1 MEANRINNDINKH
14 KELKN
19 LDDNIN
25 INQILKHK
33 AEILNLNVMLDY
45 LKLYLNL
52 MRENIKINEDCCD
65 FKKEIEILIES
76 RKNCLTEKKININ
89 LNLNAS
95 E

>member
-1 MEANRINNDINKH
+1 METNRINNDINKH

-25 INQILKHK
+25 INQILKRQ
-33 AEILNLNVMLDY
+33 AEILDINLILDY

-52 MRENIKINEDCCD
+52 NREYIKINEDCCD
-65 FKKEIEILIES
+65 FKKEIKMLIVA
-76 RKNCLTEKKININ
+76 RKDCLTEKKININ
-89 LNLNAS
+89 LDLNYS